1 MSPDDIITICNSNGS
16 QTEVAKITGYSSAY
30 INRLIHG
37 KDKITNKI
45 IYKFKQKF
53 PDYFIN

>member
-1 MSPDDIITICNSNGS
+1 MTSEELQFLCNRYGS
-16 QTEVAKITGYSSAY
+16 QTEVAKITGYSAAY

-45 IYKFKQKF
+45 AYNFKEKF
-53 PDYFIN
+53 PDYFIS